1 LKKTTY
7 ALGLILLVAAP
18 NLAGAQDIPGMA
30 RPPIIIQRP
39 KGVPYRDNL
48 ISFNP
53 LGVVLQYYTA
63 AYEHALFPDFSLAVN
78 GSYISYPDFSF
89 PDNGRSSSTSSWST
103 DLIARYYP
111 NAEGLR
117 GFGIG
122 ASVGYTKLGR
132 TDCVY
137 SYSGPPTYAITS
149 TDCAK
154 PSATTIGVEG
164 DYNWVLGASQH
175 FGVSLGLGAKRYFFS
190 HRTSGSEGVPT
201 AKTSIGYAW

>member
-1 LKKTTY
+1 MKKTMY
-7 ALGLILLVAAP
+7 ALFLILLAAAP
-18 NLAGAQDIPGMA
+18 SLARAQDVPGMS

-48 ISFNP
+48 ISMNP
-53 LGVVLQYYTA
+53 LGVILQYYTA

-78 GSYISYPDFSF
+78 GSYVGYRDFSF
-89 PDNGRSSSTSSWST
+89 DDNGGSSRTSSWST

-122 ASVGYTKLGR
+122 ASVGYTHLGG

-137 SYSGPPTYAITS
+137 NYSPGGS
-149 TDCAK
+149 F
-154 PSATTIGVEG
+154 TTTCTGQTARTLGVDGE
-164 DYNWVLGASQH
+164 YSWILGASQN
-175 FGVSLGLGAKRYFFS
+175 FGVELGIGAKRYFFNHHS
-190 HRTSGSEGVPT
+190 SASEALPT
-201 AKTSIGYAW
+201 AKASIGYAW